1 MILYISYVAQ
11 DKPSSF
17 SAAQASQKGG
27 RAWPARTVGL
37 MAPLV
42 PDLMADRPH
51 NRPLSTS
58 RTTPRRGGS
67 QGGLGLSFIAARGRS
82 WSWSPICKAVVR
94 SGRCYGCPGSL
105 PRLLA

>member
-17 SAAQASQKGG
+17 SAAQASQKSG

-42 PDLMADRPH
+42 LDLMADRPH

-58 RTTPRRGGS
+58 RTTPRRGGPP
-67 QGGLGLSFIAARGRS
+67 GKAGPLIHRGAGAELE
-82 WSWSPICKAVVR
+82 PD
-94 SGRCYGCPGSL
+94 L
-105 PRLLA
+105 